1 MSKTDPLAA
10 LIQRF
15 QAPTCEGEDKV
26 MSLSEAV
33 RRFVK
38 PEMTVHI
45 GYSDARPNAAMM
57 EMVRQFA
64 GKDPRFTVT
73 TAGLVSV
80 QHSLIAKGMISRLIF
95 SFAGENYPSPSPSP
109 ILQAAIRS
117 GKVKIENWS
126 LWSLIARL
134 VAGALGTPFFPIHSL
149 RGSDME
155 KEHMGKSFALVPDPF
170 HPGESIGA
178 VAALRPDIVLM
189 QGVAADPYGNIV
201 MSAPYGETFWGAL
214 AAKVGVIACVERIVD
229 TKFLQ
234 AHQALVKIPGHV
246 VKAVCHVPLGSHP
259 YGLYNPGLPGVSGY
273 VEDYEFIVEL
283 QKVCRKPER
292 FEEWIDEWIIGTAD
306 HSAYLA
312 KLGEERV
319 FTLLGKGQES
329 AWELEASPEWL
340 AMADPAFNE
349 EEMMVVASARKMVER
364 IRKEGLRTV
373 LAGVGYANLAAWLAC
388 TRLKDEGYD
397 VELMAELGL
406 FGYSPKPG
414 EPFLFANRNLPSCKM
429 MTDVM
434 GVLGTLTSGSAN
446 LAMGAVGAAEI
457 DKDGNVNS
465 TYSADGTFLV
475 GSGGANDIAS
485 AAKEIFITIKHSKHR
500 LVNKVPYITSPG
512 GRVKTIVTTLAVFER
527 DEGGFVLTGYLPAA
541 GATAA
546 EAVANIQAGCSWV
559 VRVASNLTVEA
570 PATPEEL
577 QLIRLFDPRR
587 TFLGPDPRKGA
598 ARS

>member
-1 MSKTDPLAA
+1 MATLDSIPA
-10 LIQRF
+10 LLERF
-15 QAPTCEGEDKV
+15 RQPACEGEDKV
-26 MSLSEAV
+26 MSLGEAI

-38 PEMTVHI
+38 PEMTIHV

-64 GKDPRFTVT
+64 GKDPRFTIT
-73 TAGLVSV
+73 TAGLISV
-80 QHSLIAKGMISRLIF
+80 QHSLIAKGMISCLHYA
-95 SFAGENYPSPSPSP
+95 FAGENYPSPSPSP

-117 GKVKIENWS
+117 GAVRIEHWS

-134 VAGALGTPFFPIHSL
+134 VAGALGVPFFPTHSL
-149 RGSDME
+149 RGTDME
-155 KEHMGKSFALVPDPF
+155 REHLGKSFALVPDPF

-178 VAALRPDIVLM
+178 VAALRPDVVLM
-189 QGVAADPYGNIV
+189 QAVAADPYGNVV

-214 AAKVGVIACVERIVD
+214 AAKVGVIACVERVVD
-229 TKFLQ
+229 TKLLQ
-234 AHQALVKIPGHV
+234 AHNGLVKIPGHT

-273 VEDYEFIVEL
+273 VEDYDFIVAL
-283 QKVCRKPER
+283 QETCRKPER
-292 FEEWIDEWIIGTAD
+292 FQQWIDEWILGTAD
-306 HSAYLA
+306 HRAYLA

-319 FTLLGKGQES
+319 FALLGKGQET
-329 AWELEASPEWL
+329 AWQLEAAPEWL

-364 IRKEGLRTV
+364 IRKAELRTV
-373 LAGVGYANLAAWLAC
+373 LAGVGYSNLAAWLAC
-388 TRLKDEGYD
+388 TVLKDEGYD
-397 VELMAELGL
+397 VDLMAELGM

-414 EPFLFANRNLPSCKM
+414 EPFLFANRNLPTCKM

-434 GVLGTLTSGSAN
+434 GVLGTLASGAAN
-446 LAMGAVGAAEI
+446 VAMGAVGAAEI

-465 TYSADGTFLV
+465 TYTADGTFLV

-485 AAKEIFITIKHSKHR
+485 AAQEIFITLKHSKRR
-500 LVNKVPYITSPG
+500 LVDKVPYITSPG
-512 GRVKTIVTTLAVFER
+512 ARVKTIVTTLAIFER
-527 DEGGFVLTGYLPAA
+527 DEQGFILTGYLPAA
-541 GATAA
+541 GSTEQ
-546 EAVANIQAGCSWV
+546 EAVANIQAGCSWP
-559 VRVASNLTVEA
+559 VRVAAKLTAEA

-587 TFLGPDPRKGA
+587 TFLGPDPRA
-598 ARS
+598 S